1 MCRPTGL
8 ADIKLTLLAYLECVY
23 WGQQNLQ
30 RTVPTPQ
37 EGTALTGQPT
47 AAQKSRMSKE
57 AELCKAFGEAQCLA
71 SSSLLAVHM
80 LEAAATRAHL
90 KQAAAAPL
98 TAAAPFAA
106 AAHVQGASSGH
117 IASAPS
123 APTIA
128 AAAHVQG
135 ASAGLIASASAA
147 PIRPHHVAAAPVAG
161 TSAVDSDDVLAAES
175 PVDDVDVDLPSDW
188 QASDDARL
196 QVRCF

>member
-8 ADIKLTLLAYLECVY
+8 ADIKLGLLAYLECVY

-30 RTVPTPQ
+30 RTVPSPQ

-90 KQAAAAPL
+90 KQAAAAP
-98 TAAAPFAA
+98 FAA
-106 AAHVQGASSGH
+106 AAHVQGASS
-117 IASAPS
+117 
-123 APTIA
+123 
-128 AAAHVQG
+128 
-135 ASAGLIASASAA
+135 GLIASASAA

-161 TSAVDSDDVLAAES
+161 ASAVDSDDVLAAE
-175 PVDDVDVDLPSDW
+175 PPLDDVDVDLPFDW

-196 QVRCF
+196 QVRCFYLSPAT